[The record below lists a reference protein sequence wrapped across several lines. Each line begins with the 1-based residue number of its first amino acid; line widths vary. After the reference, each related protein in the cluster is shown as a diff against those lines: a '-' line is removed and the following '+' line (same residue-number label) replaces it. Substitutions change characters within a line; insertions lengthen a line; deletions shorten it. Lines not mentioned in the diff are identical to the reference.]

1 MYHACQMVFG
11 WRPDCDTLQLM
22 CTSMV
27 VLDIG
32 IMASK
37 EQVLSPSDLHG
48 CQMGGGGGLACHVEC
63 CHGILCVGLHWLFGL
78 CWGEASHSLLT
89 VCSAVDLPAL
99 WKTDV

>member
-48 CQMGGGGGLACHVEC
+48 CQMGGGG
-63 CHGILCVGLHWLFGL
+63 
-78 CWGEASHSLLT
+78 ASLPCRVLSWHLVCRASL
-89 VCSAVDLPAL
+89 AL
-99 WKTDV
+99 WSVLG